1 MSNFLTY
8 LKDYIL
14 ATEIQKENE
23 LWDVQG
29 ILKDKSNQEFKF
41 DLRPTKIVKDNL
53 IGKEGK
59 TSTKA
64 QKIVFETDT
73 QWIIVDVE
81 ELHNKLKRENI
92 SIIYLDNILNE
103 FEWNII
109 INK

>member
-1 MSNFLTY
+1 MSSFLNY

-64 QKIVFETDT
+64 EKMVFETEK
-73 QWIIVDVE
+73 QWIIVDME
-81 ELHNKLKRENI
+81 ELHNKLKKENT
-92 SIIYLDNILNE
+92 SIIYLENILSE
-103 FEWNII
+103 FEWNIV